1 MKTSI
6 RGIGQTL
13 QGAWQQR
20 SVRER
25 RLLALAAA
33 LLGLALLW
41 QLGVAPALTT
51 WQGAAQRQAELDR
64 QTRHMLQLQAEARQ
78 LQAPTRM
85 PRLQAVALLENSA
98 ASLLGK
104 DARLTVQDDVLR
116 VNVVAAPAAGLA
128 QWLAQ
133 AREKALALPQSARL
147 ERVPAALA
155 ATAPAPTTAAA
166 TSVATSVATEVFWRG
181 ELALRL
187 P

>member
-1 MKTSI
+1 MKP
-6 RGIGQTL
+6 RMRQTL
-13 QGAWQQR
+13 QTLRSAWQQR

-33 LLGLALLW
+33 VLGLALLW

-51 WQGAAQRQAELDR
+51 WQGAAQRQAELDL

-85 PRLQAVALLENSA
+85 PRPQAIALLESSA

-104 DARLTVQDDVLR
+104 DARLTVQDDLLR
-116 VNVVAAPAAGLA
+116 VSLVAAPAAGLA

-133 AREKALALPQSARL
+133 AREKALTLPQSARL
-147 ERVPAALA
+147 ERVPPSLS
-155 ATAPAPTTAAA
+155 ATAPTPAPT
-166 TSVATSVATEVFWRG
+166 ATEILWRG

>member
-1 MKTSI
+1 MKPSI
-6 RGIGQTL
+6 RRIGQTL

-20 SVRER
+20 SVRDR

-33 LLGLALLW
+33 VLGLALLW
-41 QLGVAPALTT
+41 QLAVAPALST
-51 WQGAAQRQAELDR
+51 WQGAAERQAELDR
-64 QTRHMLQLQAEARQ
+64 QTRNMLQLQAEARQ
-78 LQAPTRM
+78 LQAPTRI
-85 PRLQAVALLENSA
+85 PRPQAIALLESSA

-147 ERVPAALA
+147 ERVPPALST
-155 ATAPAPTTAAA
+155 TAQAPTTAAA
-166 TSVATSVATEVFWRG
+166 TSDATEVFWRG